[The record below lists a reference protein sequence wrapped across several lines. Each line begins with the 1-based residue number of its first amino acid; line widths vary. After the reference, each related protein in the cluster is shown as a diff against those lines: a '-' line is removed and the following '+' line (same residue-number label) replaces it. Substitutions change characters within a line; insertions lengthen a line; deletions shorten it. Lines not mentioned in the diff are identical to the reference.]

1 MREIVQSLI
10 AQATRSDQDALLLRQ
25 FVETKDQR
33 AFRELYD
40 RHAPSVL
47 ALISRM
53 LKPHQP
59 DDVFQEVF
67 KEFAEQASQIINQK
81 NVLGWLLAT
90 ARNKANQEL
99 RRKYFHS
106 RFYRMTA
113 GKHEE
118 LFVCPGGADEVTQ
131 VAERLNRCLEN
142 LSEESRKLIS
152 SVLEGKTLR
161 QISAETG
168 LHFTTIK
175 KRKDKAIAKIICLM
189 KIQGD

>member
-25 FVETKDQR
+25 FVETRDQR

-67 KEFAEQASQIINQK
+67 KEFALQAGGIKDQN
-81 NVLGWLLAT
+81 NLRGWLL
-90 ARNKANQEL
+90 
-99 RRKYFHS
+99 
-106 RFYRMTA
+106 RF
-113 GKHEE
+113 
-118 LFVCPGGADEVTQ
+118 C
-131 VAERLNRCLEN
+131 
-142 LSEESRKLIS
+142 
-152 SVLEGKTLR
+152 
-161 QISAETG
+161 
-168 LHFTTIK
+168 
-175 KRKDKAIAKIICLM
+175 
-189 KIQGD
+189 